1 MDAIWSDSLGAT
13 TNDRFNLWMKES
25 KETKGDVVPD
35 SCFRSGL
42 QKSFDKLLTELKH
55 RDNGP
60 WKVAGLARCMRANF
74 EEVKL
79 SSKGGAYR
87 LNFPFFHLVKEMYGE
102 KVGQKRM
109 DNEFKMATVDGWK
122 LKV

>member
-1 MDAIWSDSLGAT
+1 MKYDLDGSFEPPEE
-13 TNDRFNLWMKES
+13 NDLVRSFE
-25 KETKGDVVPD
+25 PD
-35 SCFRSGL
+35 EEYDQDGL
-42 QKSFDKLLTELKH
+42 
-55 RDNGP
+55 
-60 WKVAGLARCMRANF
+60 F
-74 EEVKL
+74 E